1 MIIRRYLSSQLLVTT
16 FAVTSLLTL
25 ILMGGRVIKF
35 FGMAAD
41 GRLDVSLLSAVLVYR
56 LPGFLE
62 LIIPLSFFIAVL
74 LVFGRLYIDNE
85 MAVLNSSG
93 VGRWQ
98 LAGSLVPI
106 ILLMT
111 LLVAGFSF
119 YFTPKGNFMSEKLF
133 SQQESRNTFDLVKAG
148 AFQRLGNNML
158 YARAL
163 SDDKSQLLDVTL
175 YSQKEKTD
183 NNTQQTLLYAQRA
196 KRYFDEKTGI
206 TYLELLEGR
215 RYEFQPNQVAYNRID
230 FQRYKMRINTQV
242 EEKEIKRARSFS
254 TPIIYDKKNQGDN
267 LAWGEWLWRCSL
279 PLLIPTGFI
288 LALALARVNPRQGR
302 YFKLL
307 PAILLY
313 VSLVVMIGAVR
324 NKIEKGSMGQ
334 LAIWG
339 VHSTYFALS
348 IILLAW
354 EDIKLHYH
362 AWRNTQQGTSS
373 T

>member
-1 MIIRRYLSSQLLVTT
+1 MIIRRYLSVQVLVTT

-98 LAGSLVPI
+98 LAAALVPTVI
-106 ILLMT
+106 LMT
-111 LLVAGFSF
+111 LLVASFSF
-119 YFTPKGNFMSEKLF
+119 YLTPHGNYLSEKLF
-133 SQQESRNTFDLVKAG
+133 SKQESRNTFDLIKAG
-148 AFQRLGNNML
+148 EFQRLGNNML

-163 SDDKSQLLDVTL
+163 SADKSQLLDVTL
-175 YSQKEKTD
+175 YSQKEKSD
-183 NNTQQTLLYAQRA
+183 NHTQQILLYAQRA
-196 KRYFDEKTGI
+196 KRAFDEQTGL
-206 TYLELLEGR
+206 TYLVLEEGR
-215 RYEFQPNQVAYNRID
+215 RYEFEPNQVAYNRLD
-230 FQRYKMRINTQV
+230 FQHYKMRINTQA

-254 TPIIYDKKNQGDN
+254 SDDIYKKQISGDK
-267 LAWGEWLWRCSL
+267 LALGEWLWRCSL
-279 PLLIPTGFI
+279 PLLVPTGLL

-302 YFKLL
+302 YLKLL

-313 VSLVVMIGAVR
+313 VSLVVMIGAIR
-324 NKIEKGSMGQ
+324 NKVEKGTLGQ
-334 LAIWG
+334 MAIWS
-339 VHSTYFALS
+339 VHSGYFLLTVV
-348 IILLAW
+348 LLAW
-354 EDIKLHYH
+354 EDIKLHYG
-362 AWRNTQQGTSS
+362 AWRHNAQGTP
-373 T
+373 TP

>member
-1 MIIRRYLSSQLLVTT
+1 MIIRRYLSMQLMVST

-106 ILLMT
+106 IVLMT
-111 LLVAGFSF
+111 LLVGGFSF
-119 YFTPKGNFMSEKLF
+119 YLTPKGNLMSEKLF
-133 SQQESRNTFDLVKAG
+133 SKQENRNTFDLIKAG

-183 NNTQQTLLYAQRA
+183 NNTQQVLLYAQRA
-196 KRYFDEKTGI
+196 KRYFDEQTGV

-230 FQRYKMRINTQV
+230 FKSYKMRINTQV
-242 EEKEIKRARSFS
+242 AEKEIKRARSFS
-254 TPIIYDKKNQGDN
+254 TTDIYTKKSQGDN

-279 PLLIPTGFI
+279 PLLVPTGFI

-324 NKIEKGSMGQ
+324 NKIEKGKMGQ
-334 LAIWG
+334 IAIWG
-339 VHSTYFALS
+339 IHSAYFALAV
-348 IILLAW
+348 ILLAW

-362 AWRNTQQGTSS
+362 AWRNKQQGMSNT
-373 T
+373 

>member
-1 MIIRRYLSSQLLVTT
+1 MIIRRYLSMQLMVST

-41 GRLDVSLLSAVLVYR
+41 GRLDASLLAAVLVYR

-98 LAGSLVPI
+98 LANSLVPI
-106 ILLMT
+106 IILMT
-111 LLVAGFSF
+111 LLVGGFSF
-119 YFTPKGNFMSEKLF
+119 YLTPKGNLMSEKLF
-133 SQQESRNTFDLVKAG
+133 SKQENRNTFDLIKAG

-183 NNTQQTLLYAQRA
+183 NNTQQVLLYAQRA
-196 KRYFDEKTGI
+196 KRYFDEQTGV
-206 TYLELLEGR
+206 TYLELAQGR
-215 RYEFQPNQVAYNRID
+215 RYEFQPNRVAYNLID
-230 FQRYKMRINTQV
+230 FQTYKMRINTQI
-242 EEKEIKRARSFS
+242 EEKQITRARTLSS
-254 TPIIYDKKNQGDN
+254 DYLYKKQAQQDA
-267 LAWGEWLWRCSL
+267 LALGEWLWRCSL
-279 PLLIPTGFI
+279 PLLVPTAFI

-324 NKIEKGSMGQ
+324 NKIEKGKMGQ
-334 LAIWG
+334 IAIWG
-339 VHSTYFALS
+339 IHSAYFALAV
-348 IILLAW
+348 ILLAW

-362 AWRNTQQGTSS
+362 AWRNKQQGMSNT
-373 T
+373 

>member
-1 MIIRRYLSSQLLVTT
+1 
-16 FAVTSLLTL
+16 
-25 ILMGGRVIKF
+25 
-35 FGMAAD
+35 
-41 GRLDVSLLSAVLVYR
+41 
-56 LPGFLE
+56 
-62 LIIPLSFFIAVL
+62 
-74 LVFGRLYIDNE
+74 
-85 MAVLNSSG
+85 
-93 VGRWQ
+93 
-98 LAGSLVPI
+98 VPI

-175 YSQKEKTD
+175 YSQKEKAD

-254 TPIIYDKKNQGDN
+254 TPIIYDKKSQGDN

-324 NKIEKGSMGQ
+324 NKVEKGSMGQ

-339 VHSTYFALS
+339 VHSAYFALS